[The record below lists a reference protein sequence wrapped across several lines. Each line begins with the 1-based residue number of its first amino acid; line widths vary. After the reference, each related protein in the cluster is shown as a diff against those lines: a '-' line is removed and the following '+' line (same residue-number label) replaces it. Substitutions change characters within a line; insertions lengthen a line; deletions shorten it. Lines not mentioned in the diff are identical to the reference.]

1 MGDTAITIFAIF
13 LAAIL
18 LFVVPMMTMADRSND
33 VSQLAVQTA
42 TTKFVDNCRNTGKIT
57 LDNYEKF
64 VEEISSTG
72 NAFDV
77 EMEIQVLDEN
87 LNKKGA
93 QTGTTKIGENVYYS
107 IYTTQIL
114 EALETNSSKTY
125 KLKEGDIVSVKVR
138 NTNETLAQTFKNFF
152 GKVAGSDT
160 YELAG
165 EYAGTV
171 TVNGN

>member
-18 LFVVPMMTMADRSND
+18 LFVAPMMAMSDRSND

-42 TTKFVDNCRNTGKIT
+42 TTEFVDNCRNTGKIT

-77 EMEIQVLDEN
+77 EMELLILDEN

-93 QTGTTKIGENVYYS
+93 QVQTTKIGENVYYS
-107 IYTTQIL
+107 LYTTQIMETL
-114 EALETNSSKTY
+114 ENNPTY
-125 KLKEGDIVSVKVR
+125 KLKEGDIFSVKVK
-138 NTNETLAQTFKNFF
+138 NTNQTLSQTLRNIFV
-152 GKVAGSDT
+152 KVTGNGT
-160 YELAG
+160 YEIAAEHAG
-165 EYAGTV
+165 VVA
-171 TVNGN
+171 VNGSN